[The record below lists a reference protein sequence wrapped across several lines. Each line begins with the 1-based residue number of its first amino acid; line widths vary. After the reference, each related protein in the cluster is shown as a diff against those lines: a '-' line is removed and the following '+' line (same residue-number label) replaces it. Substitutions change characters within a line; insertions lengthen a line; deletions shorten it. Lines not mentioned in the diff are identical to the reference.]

1 MGVWGMF
8 FGGVCFILGLGLGL
22 WVVGGVHLDWE
33 RGFND
38 VMSALAAVYLEGGW
52 ETWSIIGKTGGL
64 RKSVISRGREF
75 CFLKSQILIT
85 FFILP
90 KGFGKGIV

>member
-38 VMSALAAVYLEGGW
+38 VMSALAAV
-52 ETWSIIGKTGGL
+52 TWKGD
-64 RKSVISRGREF
+64 GR
-75 CFLKSQILIT
+75 LGASLAK
-85 FFILP
+85 P
-90 KGFGKGIV
+90 AG